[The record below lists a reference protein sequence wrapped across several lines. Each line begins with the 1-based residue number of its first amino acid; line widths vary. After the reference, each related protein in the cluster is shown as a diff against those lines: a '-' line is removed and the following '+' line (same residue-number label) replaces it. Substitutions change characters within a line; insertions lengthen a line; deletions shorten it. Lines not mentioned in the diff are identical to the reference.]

1 MKSIKDAADDP
12 STLVDR
18 LRGVYPIY
26 YPNSGPTYKSPPI
39 QHEAA
44 REIERLREVEDAAKE
59 VVRVLKI
66 ASSVEDAIYARTIIV
81 NALFRINKKPVNEPT
96 NP

>member
-26 YPNSGPTYKSPPI
+26 YPNNGPTYKSPPI

-44 REIERLREVEDAAKE
+44 REIERLREEI
-59 VVRVLKI
+59 VRL
-66 ASSVEDAIYARTIIV
+66 
-81 NALFRINKKPVNEPT
+81 NEIFLADEF
-96 NP
+96 